1 MLLSG
6 GNPRIEVFDFSTS
19 FLTLKENQKE
29 KKRKKKKKVKIFLV
43 NMSDL
48 KIFATQLLTF
58 GSSGVL
64 QPQHIL

>member
-29 KKRKKKKKVKIFLV
+29 KKRKKKKVKIFLV

>member
-29 KKRKKKKKVKIFLV
+29 KKKKKVKIFLV

>member
-29 KKRKKKKKVKIFLV
+29 KKRKKVKIFLV

>member
-29 KKRKKKKKVKIFLV
+29 KKREKKKVKIFLV

>member
-1 MLLSG
+1 MLPSG

-19 FLTLKENQKE
+19 FLTLKGNKKE
-29 KKRKKKKKVKIFLV
+29 KKQKVKIFLV

-48 KIFATQLLTF
+48 KSTQLLTF

>member
-29 KKRKKKKKVKIFLV
+29 KKKKVNIFLV

>member
-29 KKRKKKKKVKIFLV
+29 KKKKVKIFLV

>member
-29 KKRKKKKKVKIFLV
+29 KKRKEKKVKIFLV